1 VAAALERGRPVVALE
16 TSIVGQGLP
25 SPHNLRAAR
34 GCESAIRDEGA
45 TPATVAVLD
54 GRLRVGLSDAD
65 LERIASGSVKVSSRD
80 LGPSVVRRAAGATTV
95 AATMRVAAMAG
106 VRFLATG
113 GIGGVH
119 RGHPEDQSADLEELA
134 RSPVAVFCAGA
145 KIILDLRLTL
155 ERLESLSVPV
165 LGYGIDEFPA
175 FYSHRSGCPVSARVD
190 GAEGCASTLRAS
202 WDAEGRGVVV
212 AVPPPADLE
221 GAEEMT
227 LRAVAEIRDLSGPD
241 VTPRL
246 LARVAEL
253 SGGRS
258 LDLNVD
264 LVVNNARVAAQV
276 ARAFFAQ
283 NRIAAASASASP
295 RPSSAS
301 PAASR
306 SGSGSSAPAAAPSSR
321 TRRRRPC

>member
-1 VAAALERGRPVVALE
+1 
-16 TSIVGQGLP
+16 
-25 SPHNLRAAR
+25 
-34 GCESAIRDEGA
+34 
-45 TPATVAVLD
+45 
-54 GRLRVGLSDAD
+54 
-65 LERIASGSVKVSSRD
+65 
-80 LGPSVVRRAAGATTV
+80 
-95 AATMRVAAMAG
+95 
-106 VRFLATG
+106 
-113 GIGGVH
+113 
-119 RGHPEDQSADLEELA
+119 
-134 RSPVAVFCAGA
+134 
-145 KIILDLRLTL
+145 
-155 ERLESLSVPV
+155 
-165 LGYGIDEFPA
+165 DEFPA
-175 FYSHRSGCPVSARVD
+175 CSTRRSGCPGSARVD
-190 GAEGCASTLRAS
+190 GPGEAAQVLRAA
-202 WDAEGRGVVV
+202 WETGGRGVVV

-221 GAEEMT
+221 GAEEMASRAAGELGD
-227 LRAVAEIRDLSGPD
+227 LRGAS

-246 LARVAEL
+246 LARMAEL

-276 ARAFFAQ
+276 ARTFFSQ